1 MVPVKNLEG
10 VYILEDTCLEQWK
23 SQLAKDEDEQQ
34 AKDEDQQVE
43 HERAI
48 IIGFERYGFISYRQ
62 KLLLAYFLD
71 FLQCRRQDWVVCQ
84 VYKSN
89 FIQPLPYS
97 KK

>member
-43 HERAI
+43 HEGAI
-48 IIGFERYGFISYRQ
+48 IIGFERDGIHQLQIEIITSLFPRLSVVQ
-62 KLLLAYFLD
+62 KIGLGCLLG
-71 FLQCRRQDWVVCQ
+71 V
-84 VYKSN
+84 
-89 FIQPLPYS
+89 
-97 KK
+97 